1 MSASILLVRIP
12 KSQDQYQI
20 DLGILYQDAG
30 SETIGKVNINYFI
43 MTDLKLLNYT
53 EDLCVGEG
61 DVVGST
67 MEIIPFSKIPT
78 VIRVCEDRLRTYYR
92 MALEIREDN
101 DDPLFD
107 EFTGRIKLISDV
119 RFILKQ
125 RLDKFAED
133 DNVFIVMDY

>member
-1 MSASILLVRIP
+1 MSANILLVRIP
-12 KSQDQYQI
+12 KSEDQYQI
-20 DLGILYQDAG
+20 DLGILYQEAG
-30 SETIGKVNINYFI
+30 IETIGEVNINYFI

-53 EDLCVGEG
+53 EELSVGEG
-61 DVVGST
+61 DVIGAT
-67 MEIIPFSKIPT
+67 MEIIPFSKIPE
-78 VIRVCEDRLRTYYR
+78 VIRVCEERLRTYYR

-107 EFTGRIKLISDV
+107 EFTGRIKLISDI

-125 RLDKFAED
+125 RLEKFNEN

>member
-1 MSASILLVRIP
+1 MSANILLVRIP

-30 SETIGKVNINYFI
+30 SETIGEVNINYFI
-43 MTDLKLLNYT
+43 MTDLNLLNYT
-53 EDLCVGEG
+53 EELSVGEG

-92 MALEIREDN
+92 MALEVREDN
-101 DDPLFD
+101 NDPLFD
-107 EFTGRIKLISDV
+107 EFAGRIKLISDI

-125 RLDKFAED
+125 RIEKFAED